1 MRANCESYLM
11 HPASQSH
18 FKEALS
24 FLSPELRAALA
35 VSPDGSACSALP
47 ERQVALLWL
56 DVSGFSH
63 HTRTYLSQ
71 GAEGVDELHR
81 KLNAHYDQVI
91 NTVLHHGGEPVTFVG
106 DGLLSVWPADPQTLS
121 DAVLSAVAAARDLAG
136 YQANGQAHFE
146 LNHHISVGTFQMVE
160 LGGRHGRVLTTSMG
174 SALQELGRIA
184 DIKEPNDIIL
194 TADAAALCSRAVFSD
209 PIGAFGAR
217 KLLIC
222 PTLEKSARTD
232 LAAPS
237 EDAWEA
243 IIARMPR
250 FAAGWLESVG
260 LEFLAELRPVT
271 AISIDLSDFDQ
282 AATDAATQLDEIV
295 QTIQDVVHARDGYV
309 AEVIVDEKGVSVL
322 VTFGTPPDA
331 HSDDPL
337 RAMLSAREIHTA
349 LALRSVASSLG
360 VATARMLCCIVG
372 NDDRRSSLVLGDAV
386 IRSTRLASAAENAIL
401 VDDPTMRATQAQL
414 SYDPEPAM
422 LLFKGEN
429 TPAPAWSP
437 GAAEY
442 DTAQVQ
448 RIAGRQH
455 ETDKLHQCWGRVD
468 SGIYGTNIVVEGE
481 SGFGKTSLAQNL
493 RHHVEDNG
501 GVFQMVAASAIEQ
514 DAPYSALRHL
524 VMTTLGVQTV
534 MSADIR
540 QEKIAEH
547 LPYQLRDR
555 APFLNAIFPTG
566 LPENAFT
573 AELTGQARAIHIQNF
588 VVDLLGE
595 ALSDAPNCLCI
606 DDARWLDGASRDV
619 LARLAD
625 AVPHLMIVILTQ
637 PMSDRRWAAFAQDAG
652 FEFLRLAPLS
662 PDGLHDLIC
671 MRLGCTAIDDQ
682 LFEQLD
688 QQTERHPFYATEVL
702 RNLIEAE
709 AIIINDGTAS
719 LAQTDALNAAALPD
733 TLHGMVLQRF
743 DRLAPADQLLL
754 RVASVAGMDFSTQLL
769 CAIHPIDNT
778 AMDIAAQ
785 VDRQVANGFLV
796 PQREGTQSD
805 FAFANGILREV
816 AHSQMPRQQSRRL
829 HASVAQWINDHAGE
843 DRAGRLLELGHH
855 WSEAGH
861 RENAVGCFLEE
872 ALRLFSQGFAVD
884 AVQVGLRAIRTAGV
898 KVPDTPAALQREIQ
912 QSIAEIEKLTA
923 GRHPTELLTK
933 MQPPPEDLAL
943 SFQAILSTAPF
954 AFQSNQFEMFAWA
967 SVTAMR
973 LVMENQ
979 AGPPHA
985 FSMYSI
991 VRALL
996 TGDPVA
1002 GAAWSRAALDLDAAT
1017 GGSALPAAGFIDT
1030 WFHSHWR
1037 TSLHD
1042 SVEINQ
1048 AAAARALKDN
1058 DPQYASYNVA
1068 GGVILSA
1075 AMGRPLDDVIVH
1087 ADDALN
1093 HQLHRNARMHIHLER
1108 QFARALQAQTLD
1120 PLSFSDDAINEDKDI
1135 GWVAETE
1142 FANQT
1147 GYYLAARARLHRYA
1161 GDWDGAV
1168 EWYDK
1173 IGPLRGAIA
1182 GQIVEVD
1189 LIQHILLARFAR
1201 ILAGQ
1206 AATPADTA
1214 AVEEEMKMLTGW
1226 SAIHAENFGTKA
1238 TMAAHIWAGIQ
1249 GDMEASKN
1257 LIALAAGLGP
1267 DHWLQD
1273 RALAFEYAA
1282 RLAPNDNT
1290 LRDAV
1295 DAYNDWGAT
1304 GVANRLSAQGL

>member
-1 MRANCESYLM
+1 M
-11 HPASQSH
+11 HQADQSH
-18 FKEALS
+18 FSEALS
-24 FLSPELRAALA
+24 FLPPELRTALA
-35 VSPDGSACSALP
+35 ISPDGDIGDALV

-56 DVSGFSH
+56 DVSRFSQ
-63 HTRTYLSQ
+63 HTRHYLSQ
-71 GAEGVDELHR
+71 GAEGVDELHG
-81 KLNAHYDQVI
+81 KLNAHYDQLI
-91 NTVLHHGGEPVTFVG
+91 NAVLRHGGEPVTFVG
-106 DGLLSVWPADPQTLS
+106 DGLLSVWPVTDPEALS
-121 DAVLSAVAAARDLAG
+121 DAVLSAVGAARDLAS

-146 LNHHISVGTFQMVE
+146 LNHHISVGTFQTVE
-160 LGGRHGRVLTTSMG
+160 LGGRHGRFLTTSMG

-194 TADAAALCSRAVFSD
+194 TAEAAALCQRAAFSD
-209 PIGAFGAR
+209 PIGAFAAR

-222 PTLEKSARTD
+222 PSVETSERAR
-232 LAAPS
+232 LATPS
-237 EDAWEA
+237 PDAWEA

-250 FAAGWLESVG
+250 FATGWLESVG

-271 AISIDLSDFDQ
+271 AISIDLTDFDQ
-282 AATDAATQLDEIV
+282 SATDAAARLNEIV

-349 LALRSVASSLG
+349 LALRGVTSSLG

-386 IRSTRLASAAENAIL
+386 IRSTRLAAADENAIL
-401 VDDPTMRATQAQL
+401 VDDSTMRATQAQL
-414 SYDPEPAM
+414 SYAAEPAM
-422 LLFKGEN
+422 LLFKGEI

-437 GAAEY
+437 GAVEH
-442 DTAQVQ
+442 DSTQTQ

-455 ETDKLHQCWGRVD
+455 ETNKLHQCWGRVG
-468 SGIYGTNIVVEGE
+468 SGIYGTNVVIEGE

-493 RHHVEDNG
+493 RSHVEENA
-501 GVFQMVAASAIEQ
+501 GVYLAVAASAIEQ

-524 VMTTLGVQTV
+524 VMAILGIEPM
-534 MSADIR
+534 MSADRR
-540 QEKIAEH
+540 QKKITEN

-566 LPENAFT
+566 LPENALT

-595 ALSDAPNCLCI
+595 AMADTQSCLCV
-606 DDARWLDGASRDV
+606 DNAQWLDTASRSV

-625 AVPHLMIVILTQ
+625 AVPRLMIVVLTQ
-637 PMSDRRWAAFAQDAG
+637 PMSDNRWADFAQDAG
-652 FEFLRLAPLS
+652 FELLRLTPLS
-662 PDGLHDLIC
+662 RDGLHELIC
-671 MRLGCTAIDDQ
+671 MRLGCETIDKP

-688 QQTERHPFYATEVL
+688 EQTERHPFYATEVL
-702 RNLIEAE
+702 RNLDTAGALLIE
-709 AIIINDGTAS
+709 NGTAS
-719 LAQTDALNAAALPD
+719 LSQTDALGVTALPD

-743 DRLAPADQLLL
+743 DRLEPVDQLLL
-754 RVASVAGMDFSTQLL
+754 RVASVAGMDFSTELL
-769 CAIHPIDNT
+769 CAIHPIENT
-778 AMDIAAQ
+778 AADIAAQ
-785 VDRQVANGFLV
+785 VDRQVVNGFLV
-796 PQREGTQSD
+796 PQRQGEKSD
-805 FAFANGILREV
+805 FVFANGILREV

-829 HASVAQWINDHAGE
+829 HASVAQWINDHANE
-843 DRAGRLLELGHH
+843 DRAGRLLELAYH

-861 RENAVGCFLEE
+861 RKNAVGCFLEE

-933 MQPPPEDLAL
+933 MQPPPDDLAL

-1048 AAAARALKDN
+1048 AAAARALQDD

-1075 AMGRPLDDVIVH
+1075 ALGRPLDQVIAH
-1087 ADDALN
+1087 SNEALQ
-1093 HQLHRNARMHIHLER
+1093 HQLHRNARMHVHLEQ
-1108 QFARALQAQTLD
+1108 QFARALQAQTVD
-1120 PLSFSDDAINEDKDI
+1120 PLSLSDGTIDEAKDI

-1142 FANQT
+1142 FVNQT

-1161 GDWDGAV
+1161 GDWDGAIA
-1168 EWYDK
+1168 WHDK

-1189 LIQHILLARFAR
+1189 LIHHTLLARFAR
-1201 ILAGQ
+1201 ILGGD
-1206 AATPADTA
+1206 AATA
-1214 AVEEEMKMLTGW
+1214 AETDVIERELKTLNGW
-1226 SAIHAENFGTKA
+1226 SAIHAENFGAKA
-1238 TMAAHIWAGIQ
+1238 TMANYIWAGIQ
-1249 GDMEASKN
+1249 GDESAADR
-1257 LIALAAGLGP
+1257 LIAVAKTLGP

-1273 RALAFEYAA
+1273 RALALEYAA
-1282 RLAPNDNT
+1282 RLAPSDNR

-1295 DAYNDWGAT
+1295 AAYRDWGAVS
-1304 GVANRLSAQGL
+1304 VANRLLAESS